1 MSKKKRN
8 KTTKGRSEGGVA
20 DLFRRPRA
28 TVWSDV
34 EETFFASAPPDEAEP
49 PSAPESFDDLVPIP
63 SLREEATWATWAR
76 WLESGVRPRVAAI
89 ALASVL
95 ILLGLTAVVFA
106 SLG

>member
-20 DLFRRPRA
+20 DSCRRLGEKA
-28 TVWSDV
+28 WSDLD
-34 EETFFASAPPDEAEP
+34 EAFFASAPPEQAEP
-49 PSAPESFDDLVPIP
+49 PAAPESFDDLLPIP
-63 SLREEATWATWAR
+63 SPREAATGDR
-76 WLESGVRPRVAAI
+76 RLGRGVVAI

-95 ILLGLTAVVFA
+95 TLISAVVFA

>member
-1 MSKKKRN
+1 MSKKNRN

-63 SLREEATWATWAR
+63 SLREEATWVR